1 MFHLYLSSREWNT
14 TRAFIIRTSAEKT
27 STSKGTIGQ
36 IFRINPN
43 LVYVLY
49 VQTKKGVLI
58 RFNRKSILNQFTH
71 QNKPSAPDN
80 RNKSPGRTSLVIIN
94 NETSSPCPSLSEVR
108 PACHFHVL
116 CTKVFESYPEER
128 VLRSMGDPP
137 QSRLQLERISFL
149 LYCVHFRFSIY
160 KEPHDLLSC
169 FLELSGQRYSN
180 MHVLVHV

>member
-14 TRAFIIRTSAEKT
+14 SRAFIIRTSAEKT
-27 STSKGTIGQ
+27 STSNWTIGQ

-43 LVYVLY
+43 LDSVE
-49 VQTKKGVLI
+49 TNKGVLI
-58 RFNRKSILNQFTH
+58 LFNRKSTLNQFAQ

-80 RNKSPGRTSLVIIN
+80 RNKSPGRASLVIIN

-137 QSRLQLERISFL
+137 QSWLQLKRISFL
-149 LYCVHFRFSIY
+149 LHCAHFQFPIS